1 MNVEK
6 VKYRINNPAH
16 LQKKPQ
22 RPQHFTGML
31 GSGTVSTGID
41 MGKEVSALMPSS
53 VKAMKKVSDN
63 MGEVQN
69 IIINALGTG
78 LVAPIFIKWNP
89 LSKTDEDTRTYSA
102 WRQPVSA
109 VLAVVTQVGITIP
122 FNRMIE
128 RRGNNGF
135 YDEDFNK
142 TLFQDKKYIAKQ
154 IKQQYPHATA
164 KQLEALTKAKMNEQ
178 KANLRRMIKE
188 NKIIMST
195 YEGKPHKYSDEKFIN
210 LLNEV
215 VDKKLAFENS
225 EKERCE
231 KVIKPRK
238 IQRCEYYR
246 ANNEEA
252 LKIFTEIDKKLE
264 NSSPQEVKK
273 YVKSLLKNTKKDS
286 ELASI
291 YTDILDRRGNNDQ
304 EIKIAMKDKL
314 KGILE
319 DIEKY
324 SPEKFPTSE
333 SLATHI
339 KNVGNKTRLNP
350 IEDAIEILNNMKEQI
365 KNKKTVAQ
373 IEEYLDKIVNNAAET
388 GGKEKHRLANFKLSD
403 EVAKALE
410 NKVKNNLKGHKQIM
424 GLIVSFLMLP
434 VSCSL
439 LNWCYPRF
447 MDAVFPNLSN
457 KKHPQEVKDLVEKAN
472 QQMEVK

>member
-6 VKYRINNPAH
+6 VKHRISRPAK
-16 LQKKPQ
+16 LQNKQQQ
-22 RPQHFTGML
+22 RPHFTARAINM
-31 GSGTVSTGID
+31 
-41 MGKEVSALMPSS
+41 KEEVKAVMPAS

-142 TLFQDKKYIAKQ
+142 TLFQDKKFIAKQ
-154 IKQQYPHATA
+154 IKQQYPYATA
-164 KQLEALTKAKMNEQ
+164 NQQEALTKAKMNEQ
-178 KANLRRMIKE
+178 KANLLRMIKE
-188 NKIIMST
+188 NKIVMST
-195 YEGKPHKYSDEKFIN
+195 YEGKPHTYSDDKFIN

-215 VDKKLAFENS
+215 LDKKLAFENG
-225 EKERCE
+225 EKVRCE
-231 KVIKPRK
+231 EVIKPKK

-246 ANNEEA
+246 ANNDEA
-252 LKIFTEIDKKLE
+252 LKIFTDISQKLE
-264 NSSPQEVKK
+264 KNGPKDVLKFVKGQ
-273 YVKSLLKNTKKDS
+273 LKNTKKDS
-286 ELASI
+286 ELATI
-291 YTDILDRRGNNDQ
+291 FTEILDRDRNNDV
-304 EIKIAMKDKL
+304 ESRITIKDKL
-314 KGILE
+314 DGILK
-319 DIEKY
+319 DIEEY
-324 SPEKFPTSE
+324 SPKKYATAEE
-333 SLATHI
+333 LAAHI
-339 KNVGNKTRLNP
+339 KADRDAARLNP
-350 IEDAIEILNNMKEQI
+350 IEESIDILKKMKEQV

-373 IEEYLDKIVNNAAET
+373 IEESLDSIIGDNKN
-388 GGKEKHRLANFKLSD
+388 HRLANFKFS
-403 EVAKALE
+403 EEIAQALE
-410 NKVKNNLKGHKQIM
+410 NRVKNNLKGHKQIM

-434 VSCSL
+434 VTCSL

-457 KKHPQEVKDLVEKAN
+457 KKHPQEVKDLVAKAN